1 MEQQR
6 IDETPPPWMIW
17 KRRRYVVAILAFF
30 GIFNAYAL
38 RVNLSIAIVAMTA
51 NKTITLENGT
61 TTYGQEFNWDSKV
74 QGYILSSFF
83 YGYLLTQIAGGWIA
97 TRLGGKRVF
106 GIGVAATSAFT
117 IITPFAAKQSFY
129 LLLAFRVVEGIF
141 EGVTYPCLHAVW
153 SQWAPPL
160 ERSRLATIA
169 FAGSYVGTVI
179 SMPVCAFLADAFGW
193 ETIFYVFGV
202 VGLLWFV
209 LWWVIVAESPIKDRF
224 ITKSELNYIQ
234 ESLGNQ
240 QAPPKVKH
248 PWKSILTSMPVWAI
262 VVAHFSEN
270 WGFYTLLTQL
280 PTFMKDVMHFELET
294 SGFVSAIPYLTVSF
308 SLFFA
313 GQLADWL
320 QTKGIFTTTQVRR
333 IFNSGAYVAQTLF
346 MLGAGYLLSPVGTT
360 ICLCFAVGL
369 GGFAWAGFGVNHLD
383 IAPQHASILMGISNT
398 FGTIPGIVSPI
409 ITGYIVT
416 TPVRITNN

>member
-1 MEQQR
+1 MF
-6 IDETPPPWMIW
+6 DETPPPWMIW

-106 GIGVAATSAFT
+106 GIGVAATAAFT

-202 VGLLWFV
+202 LALLC
-209 LWWVIVAESPIKDRF
+209 
-224 ITKSELNYIQ
+224 
-234 ESLGNQ
+234 
-240 QAPPKVKH
+240 
-248 PWKSILTSMPVWAI
+248 
-262 VVAHFSEN
+262 
-270 WGFYTLLTQL
+270 
-280 PTFMKDVMHFELET
+280 
-294 SGFVSAIPYLTVSF
+294 
-308 SLFFA
+308 LFF
-313 GQLADWL
+313 
-320 QTKGIFTTTQVRR
+320 
-333 IFNSGAYVAQTLF
+333 
-346 MLGAGYLLSPVGTT
+346 
-360 ICLCFAVGL
+360 
-369 GGFAWAGFGVNHLD
+369 GGK
-383 IAPQHASILMGISNT
+383 
-398 FGTIPGIVSPI
+398 
-409 ITGYIVT
+409 
-416 TPVRITNN
+416 